1 MYLNGWQ
8 RIQKIEGNQTPFCN
22 AGNFKP
28 SSLITLNW
36 STYLGMSNLL
46 IENGAILITFMH
58 CSMFLKS
65 NYPVLILERNKTHI
79 KVIK

>member
-36 STYLGMSNLL
+36 STYLGNEQPIDRKWRYFNNFYALL
-46 IENGAILITFMH
+46 NVSE
-58 CSMFLKS
+58 K
-65 NYPVLILERNKTHI
+65 
-79 KVIK
+79 